1 MFNVSFSSVQKCI
14 MESTTSSNCTP
25 EMEAD
30 TMTGKTN
37 MWKNFIKN
45 ELR

>member
-1 MFNVSFSSVQKCI
+1 MFNVSVSSVQKCV

-30 TMTGKTN
+30 TTSGKAHIC
-37 MWKNFIKN
+37 KNFTKMY
-45 ELR
+45 